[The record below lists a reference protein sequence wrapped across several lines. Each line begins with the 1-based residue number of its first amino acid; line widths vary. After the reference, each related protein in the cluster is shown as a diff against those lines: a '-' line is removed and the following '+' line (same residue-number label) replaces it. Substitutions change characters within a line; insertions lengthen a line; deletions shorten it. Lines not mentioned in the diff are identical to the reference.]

1 METFLRDIR
10 YGVRSLLK
18 RPGFTAVAVITLALG
33 IGANTALFSVVDAVL
48 LKKLPVKDPDALV
61 LFKSI
66 SNKEFTPG
74 SHTGSQNRDPAT
86 GLTVRSS
93 FPYQTFVRLRQ
104 QQSPL
109 SDVFA
114 CGQLSLNLNTDGQAE
129 VVGGA
134 QAVSGNYYAA
144 LGVPAFVGRTIEEAD
159 DNAAASPVAVL
170 SYRFWERRF
179 SGDRGVVGKQINLN
193 NVAFTIAG
201 VTPPGF
207 EGTMQ
212 VGQSADVSV
221 PISWEPQVN
230 GERSQM
236 KGAGVW
242 WLRLMGRLKAGATM
256 EQTSATLESA
266 FQQSVIEH
274 RLARQDLRKALGQSP
289 IGALAQK
296 DYPRLAAESGRQGE
310 MNLRRFFARPLKLL
324 LGVVG
329 LVLLISCANVANLL
343 LVRAS
348 SRQKEIAVRL
358 AVGAS
363 RWRLIR
369 QLLTESI
376 LLALL
381 GGGLGVLF
389 ALWIKDSLL
398 AVSDWGGGGMS
409 GLNPQLDLRVLGF
422 TLGLSLFTGIV
433 FGVVPTLRATRL
445 DLTLALKDSGSSSSA
460 ASRSLLSKSLVVAQ
474 VSLSLLLLIGA
485 GLLVRTLLNLQ
496 RVQTGF
502 NTRNLL
508 LFSVDPNLIG
518 YKDEQLANLYQQM
531 SERIEAVP
539 GVSSVTFSQLPLL
552 SQASTTSSFYVSGT
566 KAAADGRVATSGNV
580 LVHHVRENF
589 LESMEI
595 PLLTGRSLTSHDDAR
610 APRVAV
616 VNQTFAQRCFPNENP
631 IGKRFGFDSE
641 KTSEIEIV
649 GLVRDAK
656 YTSQRDA
663 IPPAIYVSWLQDLRS
678 VGFVTFEVRTI
689 GEPTAAV
696 NAIRQA
702 VREVDRN
709 LPLNNIKTQIEQAD
723 ETLAM
728 ERLFAKLVSLF
739 GLLAQQL
746 ASIGLYAVLG
756 WSVSQRTHEIG
767 IRMALGADRNKVLRM
782 ILKQGMTLTLV
793 GVALGLGGAYVLTKY
808 VESLTTMLYGVK
820 PRDPLTYGGSAALL
834 IVVALVACYIPARRA
849 TKVDPLVA
857 LRYE

>member
-1 METFLRDIR
+1 MHTLWQDLR
-10 YGVRSLLK
+10 YGLHMLARN
-18 RPGFTAVAVITLALG
+18 PGFTAVAVFTLALG
-33 IGANTALFSVVDAVL
+33 VGANTALFSVVDAVL

-61 LFKSI
+61 LFKST

-74 SHTGSQNRDPAT
+74 SHTGSTNRDSAT
-86 GLTVRSS
+86 GLIIRSS

-114 CGQLSLNLNTDGQAE
+114 CGQLSLNLNADGQAE
-129 VVGGA
+129 VVGA

-144 LGVPAFVGRTIEEAD
+144 LGVPAFVGRTINEAD

-170 SYRFWERRF
+170 SYRYWQRRF

-193 NVAFTIAG
+193 SVAFTVAG

-212 VGQSADVSV
+212 VGQAEDISI
-221 PISWEPQVN
+221 PISWEPQIN

-236 KGAGVW
+236 RGAGVW
-242 WLRLMGRLKAGATM
+242 WLRLMGRLKPG
-256 EQTSATLESA
+256 ATLEQARATLENA

-274 RLARQDLRKALGQSP
+274 RQARQELRKAQGQSP
-289 IGALAQK
+289 IGPLEPK
-296 DYPRLAAESGRQGE
+296 DYPRLAADSGSQGE
-310 MNLRRFFARPLKLL
+310 MNVRRFFARPLKLL

-348 SRQKEIAVRL
+348 SRQKEMAVRL

-363 RWRLIR
+363 RWRVIR
-369 QLLTESI
+369 QLLTESM

-389 ALWIKDSLL
+389 ALWIKDGLL
-398 AVSDWGGGGMS
+398 AVSVWGGGGMS

-422 TLGLSLFTGIV
+422 TLGLSLLTGIV
-433 FGVVPTLRATRL
+433 FGVVPALRATRL
-445 DLTLALKDSGSSSSA
+445 DLTPALKDSGRSSSA

-485 GLLVRTLLNLQ
+485 GLLIRTLRNLQ
-496 RVQTGF
+496 RVEPGF

-518 YKDEQLANLYQQM
+518 YKDERLVSLYQQM

-539 GVSSVTFSQLPLL
+539 GVRSVTFSQLPLL
-552 SQASTTSSFYVSGT
+552 SQASSTSSFYLGD
-566 KAAADGRVATSGNV
+566 KAATDGRIVASGNAH
-580 LVHHVRENF
+580 VHYVRENF
-589 LESMEI
+589 LESIGI
-595 PLLTGRSLTSHDDAR
+595 PLLTGRSLSSHDDAR

-616 VNQTFAQRCFPNENP
+616 VNQTFAQRSFPNENP

-656 YTSQRDA
+656 YTSQRDE
-663 IPPAIYVSWLQDLRS
+663 IPPTVYVSWLQQLRS
-678 VGFVTFEVRTI
+678 VGSVTFEVRTI

-696 NAIRQA
+696 ASIRQA
-702 VREVDRN
+702 VRDVDGN
-709 LPLNNIKTQIEQAD
+709 LPLSNIRTQIEQAD

-728 ERLFAKLVSLF
+728 ERLFAKLLSLF

-746 ASIGLYAVLG
+746 ASIGLYGVLA
-756 WSVSQRTHEIG
+756 WSVTQRTNEIG
-767 IRMALGADRNKVLRM
+767 IRIALGASRGKVLKM
-782 ILKQGMTLTLV
+782 IMKQGMTLTV
-793 GVALGLGGAYVLTKY
+793 IGVVLGLSGAYVLTKY
-808 VESLTTMLYGVK
+808 LESLTTMLYGVQ
-820 PRDPLTYGGSAALL
+820 PRDTLTYGVAASLL
-834 IVVALVACYIPARRA
+834 TLVALVACFIPARRA
-849 TKVDPLVA
+849 TKVDPMVA